1 MISRFYAAYS
11 RTMLWL
17 LLATFPLVYWL
28 AHAEKSNNDI
38 ETWLPEKTAVRQ
50 NYEKFK
56 HDFGVEEVVVLAV
69 EPGALGEELLESVA
83 TRLDDL
89 PGVQECMTPR
99 RLMARMQSLGVPEQE
114 ARKRITGQLLG
125 ESGELV
131 GVVIGLNEHG
141 AKNRGATVTA
151 IRQVLDYCLLER
163 PQVALTGSPV
173 LVSELDRL
181 GSPEASHTFFA
192 ITLLICLG
200 LLKYSIGDWK
210 LSLSLLGV
218 TVWTIYFTK
227 TIVLACGGE
236 MNFIMG
242 ALSVMVM
249 IFTLTIAVHYLDY
262 FTEARDHGVA
272 DPLTFA
278 LKESVKPGVLST
290 ITTLLGLLSLNVSHI
305 LPVRQFGYAAALGAV
320 IAMVVGFIVTP
331 ALVVVWPDRT
341 VGAERRWFDFA
352 AWGRWVSKRRTPL
365 LTGALILTIAAGVGL
380 TRLAPHIDPVDF
392 LQRSNPVAIDL
403 RRVNDQ
409 LTSIGS
415 VEVVVDTGLEKRPFV
430 ERMLEVRR
438 IQDRIAAHPSVRHTF
453 SVASL
458 FPTQLP
464 DSPLAAAQMLSEAQS
479 HGSGSSYM
487 AQNQR
492 LWRITV
498 RAAKSWKSNEVCD
511 ALETLLAG
519 EKVMLTGVSPLIAD
533 AQHEIFSGYWQ
544 SLAMALG
551 TISLVM
557 ILSLRSLTAGL
568 IAMTP
573 NILPIWFVFG
583 FVGFIG
589 MPVDIG
595 MMMTGSIAIGISV
608 DCTFHYL
615 VKYQEEF
622 KKGVSSVEASCAA
635 LAHTGKP
642 LMESTV
648 ISSLGMLALCL
659 SRFTPTARF
668 GWLMAALMLV
678 SVIGEL
684 ILLPALLSLRPAARR
699 GAVRP
704 AAPPDVVIADLR
716 TISSEAGPRVETT
729 HGGIAPAPHL
739 AKSKHGSPRVRR
751 AI

>member
-1 MISRFYAAYS
+1 MLSRFYNAHS
-11 RTMLWL
+11 RTILWL
-17 LLATFPLVYWL
+17 LVATFPLVYWL

-38 ETWLPEKTAVRQ
+38 ETWLPQNTAVRQ

-56 HDFGVEEVVVLAV
+56 QDFGVEEVVVLGVDPNAV
-69 EPGALGEELLESVA
+69 GDELVESVA
-83 TRLDDL
+83 ARLDAVQ
-89 PGVQECMTPR
+89 GVRECITPQ
-99 RLMARMQSLGVPEQE
+99 RLMTRMRALGVPEQE
-114 ARKRITGQLLG
+114 ARERITGQLIG
-125 ESGELV
+125 EGGQLS
-131 GVVIGLNEHG
+131 GVVIGLDEYG
-141 AKNRGATVTA
+141 AKHRGETVAA
-151 IRQVLDYCLLER
+151 IRQVLEYCLLER
-163 PQVALTGSPV
+163 PEIALTGSPV
-173 LVSELDRL
+173 LVTELDRL

-192 ITLLICLG
+192 ITLVICLG

-218 TVWTIYFTK
+218 TIWSIYLTK
-227 TIVLACGGE
+227 AIVLACGGE

-262 FTEARDHGVA
+262 YTEARDHGVP
-272 DPLTFA
+272 DPLAFA
-278 LKESVKPGVLST
+278 LKESFKPGVLST

-305 LPVRQFGYAAALGAV
+305 LPVQQFGYAAALGAV
-320 IAMVVGFIVTP
+320 VAMVVGFGVTP
-331 ALVVVWPDRT
+331 AFAVVWPDRT
-341 VGAERRWFDFA
+341 VSAERTWFDFA
-352 AWGRWVSKRRTPL
+352 KWGQWVSRRRTPL
-365 LTGALILTIAAGVGL
+365 LAGAATLTIIFGIGL

-415 VEVVVDTGLEKRPFV
+415 VEVVVDTGMAERPFV

-438 IQDRIAAHPSVRHTF
+438 IQEKIDAHPAVRHSF
-453 SVASL
+453 SVAKL

-464 DSPLAAAQMLSEAQS
+464 DSPLAAAQMFSTALGQ
-479 HGSGSSYM
+479 GSGSGYL

-492 LWRITV
+492 LWRVTV
-498 RAAKSWKSNEVCD
+498 RASRDWKSNEVCN
-511 ALETLLAG
+511 ALRELLDG
-519 EKVMLTGVSPLIAD
+519 ENVMLTGVSPLIAD
-533 AQHEIFSGYWQ
+533 AQNEIFSSYWQ

-551 TISLVM
+551 TITLVM
-557 ILSLRSLTAGL
+557 IVSLRSLTAGL

-583 FVGFIG
+583 FVGYMG

-622 KKGVSSVEASCAA
+622 KKGMTSVDASCAA

-648 ISSLGMLALCL
+648 ISSMGMLALCL
-659 SRFTPTARF
+659 SRFTPTSRF
-668 GWLMAALMLV
+668 GWLMASLMLV

-684 ILLPALLSLRPAARR
+684 ILLPALLSLRSNGR
-699 GAVRP
+699 VRT
-704 AAPPDVVIADLR
+704 AAPLKPVVAMHPDAE
-716 TISSEAGPRVETT
+716 TPAGRVEPK
-729 HGGIAPAPHL
+729 HPGIVPAPHMSA
-739 AKSKHGSPRVRR
+739 AKKPVSRARRV
-751 AI
+751 I